1 MLQNILMV
9 PFHFIPNLD
18 DCFVFERFV
27 SLWGENSH
35 CLSSR
40 LGITETGL
48 FQNWLNLAIS
58 DAFIDD
64 SPCDERQTYN
74 LKLHLKVG
82 AIFFFFTT
90 LLTIGYNALY
100 LHYGKLGF

>member
-1 MLQNILMV
+1 MIGLYFKGL
-9 PFHFIPNLD
+9 FLSG
-18 DCFVFERFV
+18 ERTAIV
-27 SLWGENSH
+27 LYY
-35 CLSSR
+35 R
-40 LGITETGL
+40 LGINEMGL

-82 AIFFFFTT
+82 ANFFFFYNFAYNRIQYS
-90 LLTIGYNALY
+90 LLALR
-100 LHYGKLGF
+100 

>member
-1 MLQNILMV
+1 MIGLYLKGLFLSGGRTAIV
-9 PFHFIPNLD
+9 
-18 DCFVFERFV
+18 
-27 SLWGENSH
+27 
-35 CLSSR
+35 LSSR
-40 LGITETGL
+40 LGNTEMGL

-74 LKLHLKVG
+74 LKQHLKVG
-82 AIFFFFTT
+82 ANFFFFFTT
-90 LLTIGYNALY
+90 LLTIGYNTLY